1 MFYIFY
7 VRFSIQLSVCMCIV
21 YILFNM
27 QVSVLNCCYPTPTR
41 MARIAAAALA
51 CIIFMI
57 RDGGVVIQ
65 SKKRKAVTRQ

>member
-1 MFYIFY
+1 
-7 VRFSIQLSVCMCIV
+7 
-21 YILFNM
+21 M
-27 QVSVLNCCYPTPTR
+27 QVSVLNCCYPTTTR

-57 RDGGVVIQ
+57 KLPDGGVVIQ